1 MEKLIV
7 TCAPTGSLTVP
18 SQTPYLPITPQEIAD
33 EAVRAAEAGCAMV
46 HIHARDPVDGRPT
59 SDPEVFRD
67 IISRIESRSDVVI
80 GITTGGGAG
89 MTAEERVKVVPA
101 LRPALASLNMG
112 PVCLSLEG
120 VLRRYEDTEFKY
132 AWEREYLKVLS
143 GFIQHNTFDS
153 VEVFLNSMND
163 TGTRYECECYDL
175 SHIYNI
181 AHFVRKGLIQGRV
194 LLQFVTG
201 GLGTVGSAPEDVLH
215 MRNTADRLLGR
226 ENYQWSIV
234 GAGLNY
240 TTTVPQAIM
249 LGGHARVG
257 MEDNIFI
264 ERKVLA
270 KSNAEFVEKVMR
282 MAKDV
287 GREVATPDEAR
298 VILGL
303 RGGDR
308 QS

>member
-46 HIHARDPVDGRPT
+46 HIHARDPEDGRPT
-59 SDPEVFRD
+59 SDPDVYRD

-89 MTAEERVKVVPA
+89 MTAEERVQVVPA
-101 LRPALASLNMG
+101 VKPALASLNMG

-120 VLRRYEDTEFKY
+120 VLRRYEDTEFKFP
-132 AWEREYLKVLS
+132 WERDYLKMLS
-143 GFIQHNTFDS
+143 GAIQHNTFDS
-153 VEVFLNSMND
+153 VEVFLDTMNK
-163 TGTRYECECYDL
+163 TGTKYECECYDL
-175 SHIYNI
+175 SHIYNV

-201 GLGTVGSAPEDVLH
+201 GLGTVGAVPEDILH

-226 ENYQWSIV
+226 DNYQWSII

-270 KSNAEFVEKVMR
+270 KSNVEFVEKVMSLAR
-282 MAKDV
+282 IM

-298 VILGL
+298 AILGL
-303 RGGDR
+303 KGGEQR
-308 QS
+308 P

>member
-1 MEKLIV
+1 MEKLII

-33 EAVRAAEAGCAMV
+33 EAVRTAEAGCAMV
-46 HIHARDPVDGRPT
+46 HIHARNPEDGRPT

-101 LRPALASLNMG
+101 LKPALASLNMG
-112 PVCLSLEG
+112 PVCLSMEG

-153 VEVFLNSMND
+153 VEVFLNTMNQ
-163 TGTRYECECYDL
+163 TGTRCECECYDL
-175 SHIYNI
+175 SHIYNV

-201 GLGTVGSAPEDVLH
+201 GLGTVGSAPEDILH

-226 ENYQWSIV
+226 ESYQWSII

-240 TTTVPQAIM
+240 NTTVPQAIM

-270 KSNAEFVEKVMR
+270 KSNVEFVDKVMR
-282 MAKDV
+282 MAKDM

-298 VILGL
+298 AILGVG
-303 RGGDR
+303 GGDR
-308 QS
+308 RP